1 MKKNIE
7 IRTAVKADLDAILEL
22 DNRVWVDFPATREMI
37 ATRLDIFPDGNIVAI
52 DTEKGI
58 VVGYLCMMSIG
69 YEPSEFPSSW
79 MEITGNGTIRT
90 HNPDGK
96 YMYGVAL
103 TVDKGYQIGMALQVY
118 GWALGIKY
126 RCRGCYLGSPIP
138 GFATYKK
145 EHTDISVEDY
155 VFREKRRNNI
165 PLDPELAYYH
175 SAGFKAVR
183 VLKDY
188 EPDPKSLNYGV
199 LLYCPQIFCHWPFVS
214 VIAWLVKIFGFRL
227 LKALGV

>member
-7 IRTAVKADLDAILEL
+7 IRTAAKGDLDAILEL
-22 DNRVWVDFPATREMI
+22 DNRVWVDFPASREMI
-37 ATRLDIFPDGNIVAI
+37 ASRLDAFPDGNIIAI

-69 YEPSEFPSSW
+69 YEPAEFPSSW

-103 TVDKGYQIGMALQVY
+103 TVDRGYKVGTELQIY

-138 GFATYKK
+138 GFAAYKK
-145 EHTDISVEDY
+145 EHPDVTVEDY
-155 VFREKRRNNI
+155 VFRLKRKNNT

-175 SAGFKAVR
+175 AAGFRAVR

-199 LLYCPQIFCHWPFVS
+199 LL
-214 VIAWLVKIFGFRL
+214 
-227 LKALGV
+227 